1 MQPTPPQIPT
11 CPTCGG
17 ELEKTQ
23 GGGLGCPVCLLL
35 AGIGLEDSAIEAEQD
50 STTSR
55 HFGVYEIER
64 REDGSLHELG
74 HGGMGTTYRAID
86 TTLQRKVAL
95 KVIKIGVATRS
106 TEARERFLREARAA
120 ASLRHEHIATVF
132 QFGIS
137 EETGQFFY
145 AMELIEG
152 ETLDERVRRNGPL
165 SVRTTIDIA
174 LQVTSALA
182 AAEKSSLIHR
192 DLKPGNLMLIS
203 PDDEEP
209 GVPSVKIIDF
219 GLAKVLNAPVELTR
233 LTHDAFVGTPAFA
246 SPEQFENSA
255 LDVRSDIYSLGATL
269 WFALTGKTPFS
280 GQDFEE
286 IRRAQRSD
294 VLPIEQLKAACVP
307 SRLKSLL
314 KSMLAFE
321 PVARPGTH
329 ELTAELRR
337 CAAQVDRERRTRV
350 TLVAAAI
357 LILGASAFSIIWPP
371 SKGQRPEAVTEKPPL
386 NIPVAE
392 KSIAV
397 LPFENRSEEKQNA
410 YFADGVQGEI
420 LTDLAKVADL
430 KVISRTSVMQ
440 YRSGPQRNVRQIGQE
455 LGVAH
460 VVEGSVQRSGN
471 RVRVNVQLVDA
482 RTDRQLWAQTYD
494 RDLADVFAIQSEIA
508 KAIASE
514 LDAKLLPNEESEILR
529 PPTTDVTAFDLYTR
543 ARQIFSTPSY
553 NVSSKRN
560 LLEAVDLL
568 SQSVARDPSFFR
580 AYCQLAFVHDAL
592 YFYGHDHTAARLA
605 QAETALQAA
614 SNLNPD
620 AGELHLA
627 RAWNLYWGYLDYDGA
642 LAELKVARGTLP
654 NDPQILFLTSLIQRR
669 QGHWEESTRTFERAA
684 ELDPRNFGV
693 LQAVA
698 GNYATL
704 GRYAEQKRWLGRL
717 LAFEP
722 NDAATKVILA
732 SVDFEQMA
740 DTGPLHQMIES
751 VRATNPAAVPDI
763 DDWWLHCALAERDAA
778 AATNA
783 LMAMGNDPID
793 VGHDVYCTR
802 PFMEGVIARIVKDDG
817 KARSAFTEARAEQ
830 EKIVDAQAN
839 FGPPWCVLGLIDA
852 ALGNKE
858 EALREGRRG
867 VELLPV
873 EKDAVRGPAMIK
885 YLAMIAAWVGD
896 NDLACQQ
903 LAVATRPPRM
913 VTYGQ
918 LKLFPFWDPLRGDPC
933 FEKLIAS
940 LAPKRTNQELN
951 TNRH

>member
-17 ELEKTQ
+17 ALEKTH

-35 AGIGLEDSAIEAEQD
+35 AGIGLEDSAIETLED

-64 REDGSLHELG
+64 REDGSLYELG
-74 HGGMGTTYRAID
+74 HGGMGATYRAID

-95 KVIKIGVATRS
+95 KVIRIGVATRS

-120 ASLRHEHIATVF
+120 AALRHENIATVF
-132 QFGIS
+132 QFGIC

-152 ETLDERVRRNGPL
+152 ETLEERVRRTGPL

-174 LQVTSALA
+174 QQVTSALA
-182 AAEKSSLIHR
+182 AAEKRSLIHR
-192 DLKPGNLMLIS
+192 DLKPGNLMLVS
-203 PDDEEP
+203 TDDEEREAADRS
-209 GVPSVKIIDF
+209 VPSVKIIDF
-219 GLAKVLNAPVELTR
+219 GLAKVLNAPVDLTR
-233 LTHDAFVGTPAFA
+233 LTHDGFVGTPAFA

-269 WFALTGKTPFS
+269 WFAVTGKTPFG
-280 GQDFEE
+280 GQGFEE
-286 IRRAQRSD
+286 IRRAQQSD
-294 VLPIEQLKAACVP
+294 VLPIEQLKAARVP

-321 PVARPGTH
+321 PAARTGTH

-337 CAAQVDRERRTRV
+337 CAAQVDGERRVRV

-357 LILGASAFSIIWPP
+357 LILGASAFSILWPL
-371 SKGQRPEAVTEKPPL
+371 STGHRPAAVTEKPPS
-386 NIPVAE
+386 NPPVS

-508 KAIASE
+508 KAIATE
-514 LDAKLLPNEESEILR
+514 LDAKLSPNEESEILR
-529 PPTTDVTAFDLYTR
+529 PPTNDITAFDLYTR
-543 ARQIFSTPSY
+543 ARNLFLTPSFG
-553 NVSSKRN
+553 VGSKPN

-568 SQSVARDPSFFR
+568 NQSVARDPSFIR
-580 AYCQLAFVHDAL
+580 AYCQLAFAHDAL
-592 YFYGHDHTAARLA
+592 YFFGHDHTSARLA
-605 QAETALQAA
+605 QAEAAIQAA
-614 SNLNPD
+614 SGLSPD
-620 AGELHLA
+620 AGETHLA

-642 LAELKVARGTLP
+642 LAELEVARRTLP
-654 NDPQILFLTSLIQRR
+654 NDPQILFLTGLVQRR
-669 QGHWEESTRTFERAA
+669 QGHWEESTRTLERAA

-693 LQAVA
+693 L
-698 GNYATL
+698 
-704 GRYAEQKRWLGRL
+704 
-717 LAFEP
+717 
-722 NDAATKVILA
+722 
-732 SVDFEQMA
+732 
-740 DTGPLHQMIES
+740 
-751 VRATNPAAVPDI
+751 
-763 DDWWLHCALAERDAA
+763 
-778 AATNA
+778 
-783 LMAMGNDPID
+783 
-793 VGHDVYCTR
+793 
-802 PFMEGVIARIVKDDG
+802 
-817 KARSAFTEARAEQ
+817 
-830 EKIVDAQAN
+830 
-839 FGPPWCVLGLIDA
+839 
-852 ALGNKE
+852 
-858 EALREGRRG
+858 
-867 VELLPV
+867 
-873 EKDAVRGPAMIK
+873 
-885 YLAMIAAWVGD
+885 
-896 NDLACQQ
+896 
-903 LAVATRPPRM
+903 
-913 VTYGQ
+913 
-918 LKLFPFWDPLRGDPC
+918 
-933 FEKLIAS
+933 
-940 LAPKRTNQELN
+940 
-951 TNRH
+951 